1 MKPFRTTLGLRLI
14 IAFILV
20 VLGAT
25 SIPTIL
31 QVRALYARIY
41 EEAERRM
48 TSELE
53 ICSLVLDRKKRTLTR
68 VGRSMSHNMFLGRI
82 LAHDIQLPAKSEMIK
97 GVAKKSLSDADR
109 SEISYLT
116 IVDRQGDVL
125 FRSGNELETLGYNLS
140 GDPYVQEAL
149 EGRAAAGYS
158 LMDGTA
164 LWEEGLVGSPL
175 PDTVSGPPGLVL
187 KVAVPVFPVSEGAQ
201 DFSDTVDR
209 AHQREAVGAV
219 IVGYYFNGE
228 KDVLRDMYLRT
239 GGVAS
244 VYTADGLANSSKEN
258 WIPSL
263 SRDYFNKPI
272 GKERRIRNYQD
283 RGEIGG
289 YLQLQALDGSAAAV
303 FELRTSTGFIAAAR
317 RHLLKNTI
325 LYSVIGLLLA
335 MLLGLVI
342 TRRIT
347 EPIQTLQRGAE
358 EIGRGNMGYR
368 IVVPGNDE
376 IAQLAEAF
384 NVMAGRLNQSMEDMR
399 LSKQQVEEYSNRLK
413 NAHASLEMYSREL
426 EKVNQQ
432 LLDSNIKL
440 QKANEVKDT
449 FLSTV
454 SHELKTP
461 LTTIIGYVSMLLEG
475 ALDAISHDQ
484 RQALEVVLR
493 RGKNLQELIAD
504 LLNLSRLDAGRLELR
519 RRYVDLAHEMRNVEE
534 VFSERLKQS
543 GLQILMS
550 VPEHLPRVNVDS
562 ERLGQILF
570 NLVGNAIK
578 FTQPGGAVTIRIS
591 HPQDANHV
599 IVSVSDTGI
608 GMPAHELNHIFER
621 FYQVDRRDGREYPG
635 TGLGLAISKELV
647 ELHGGR
653 IWAESEPGKGSAFSF
668 TLPIN

>member
-1 MKPFRTTLGLRLI
+1 
-14 IAFILV
+14 
-20 VLGAT
+20 
-25 SIPTIL
+25 
-31 QVRALYARIY
+31 
-41 EEAERRM
+41 
-48 TSELE
+48 
-53 ICSLVLDRKKRTLTR
+53 
-68 VGRSMSHNMFLGRI
+68 
-82 LAHDIQLPAKSEMIK
+82 
-97 GVAKKSLSDADR
+97 
-109 SEISYLT
+109 
-116 IVDRQGDVL
+116 
-125 FRSGNELETLGYNLS
+125 
-140 GDPYVQEAL
+140 
-149 EGRAAAGYS
+149 
-158 LMDGTA
+158 
-164 LWEEGLVGSPL
+164 
-175 PDTVSGPPGLVL
+175 
-187 KVAVPVFPVSEGAQ
+187 
-201 DFSDTVDR
+201 
-209 AHQREAVGAV
+209 
-219 IVGYYFNGE
+219 
-228 KDVLRDMYLRT
+228 
-239 GGVAS
+239 
-244 VYTADGLANSSKEN
+244 
-258 WIPSL
+258 
-263 SRDYFNKPI
+263 
-272 GKERRIRNYQD
+272 
-283 RGEIGG
+283 
-289 YLQLQALDGSAAAV
+289 
-303 FELRTSTGFIAAAR
+303 
-317 RHLLKNTI
+317 
-325 LYSVIGLLLA
+325 
-335 MLLGLVI
+335 
-342 TRRIT
+342 
-347 EPIQTLQRGAE
+347 
-358 EIGRGNMGYR
+358 
-368 IVVPGNDE
+368 
-376 IAQLAEAF
+376 
-384 NVMAGRLNQSMEDMR
+384 MAGRLNQSMEDMR